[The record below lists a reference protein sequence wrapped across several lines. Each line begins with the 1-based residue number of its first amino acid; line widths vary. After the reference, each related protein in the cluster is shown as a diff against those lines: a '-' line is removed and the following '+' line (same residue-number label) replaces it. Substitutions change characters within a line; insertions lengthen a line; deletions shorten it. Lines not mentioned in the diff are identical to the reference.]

1 MTSSASS
8 KQIIQANNLSS
19 NQSYLQLSKKNT
31 KQNLSHSGKMPNNL
45 LNNQNQAQNIQQVTR
60 SHHREG
66 ANHNNIKSQL
76 ETNNKLKNN
85 TNVNNFTEVKIR
97 QHSNPQFQQN
107 ANFQTVTPIMNS
119 QMINRVRSLSPTP
132 VTTNQLIQVIPNLQF
147 QQGNQQIRNLNAQY
161 SSYRAIQSQQLQ
173 IAQSQN
179 QLKQAYTP
187 IRLLSPQQDSIILKK
202 PNQPIS
208 SNKLYEEYPLQSSLM
223 KDFEITSPK
232 NTFAIAV
239 NQSNQQL
246 KSDRLIQSCETPNIL
261 ESGINSQQQ
270 SIIEKYFK
278 RTDDGFVFPSQFNQA
293 SDNNSQQQKKYA
305 LGVISGS
312 NSQINLQNISSVP
325 ISDRQ
330 TADTFNQYD
339 EIFAQESQYF
349 TKKID
354 EIFSGAEI
362 QKQND
367 LKESEFTHSHNKQNQ
382 ISINPE
388 QIQYTVTASLQDKVK
403 IETLEKQIQ
412 EKDNQIMMKNQQ
424 ITQLEEEVQKQ
435 QLKFQD
441 LSNQILNLL
450 KENNEFKEQITQ
462 GNQIP
467 SHIIAEIQ
475 NLKNNIKLYEQQV
488 QVVVQ
493 SEQALKQQLE
503 NEIQNK
509 NNLNCMIEELEYQ
522 LAQKKDQYSS
532 SSSPCNSE
540 ASKEDIIIGLSY
552 EKNSLQ
558 DQNKKLKRKLKE
570 MKENQLRITLE
581 YEKEILKLQEEKEKA
596 ENQLKHIDN
605 NHKRKHSFV
614 QAENSYVLGQ
624 LIVMKNDIE
633 EKQTEIE
640 KLKAQ
645 IQQLEQKS
653 TSKNNSSVF
662 DNEIQQISNSYQA
675 LLENEQLKYRDTCQ
689 TYELEISHYKQQIQS
704 LIENGNGAV
713 DERIVQLKSEIM
725 QLQQANQ
732 HQLIQIVILNSK
744 NEQIQKELEETKQ
757 KNDFIHKQL

>member
-1 MTSSASS
+1 MV
-8 KQIIQANNLSS
+8 NN
-19 NQSYLQLSKKNT
+19 QQ
-31 KQNLSHSGKMPNNL
+31 
-45 LNNQNQAQNIQQVTR
+45 NNQNQLQNIHQVVR

-66 ANHNNIKSQL
+66 VVNNVNIKNQQ
-76 ETNNKLKNN
+76 ETNNRLKNN
-85 TNVNNFTEVKIR
+85 INVNNFTEVKIR
-97 QHSNPQFQQN
+97 QHSNPQFQQS
-107 ANFQTVTPIMNS
+107 ANYQTTSPTTSVMNS

-132 VTTNQLIQVIPNLQF
+132 VTTNQLIQIIPKQQF

-161 SSYRAIQSQQLQ
+161 SPYRVIESQQLQ
-173 IAQSQN
+173 VAQSQQ

-187 IRLLSPQQDSIILKK
+187 IRLLSPQQDSIIVKQST
-202 PNQPIS
+202 QPIS
-208 SNKLYEEYPLQSSLM
+208 SNKFYEEYPLQSSLM
-223 KDFEITSPK
+223 KEIEITSPK
-232 NTFAIAV
+232 NTFGIV
-239 NQSNQQL
+239 SNQSNHQL

-278 RTDDGFVFPSQFNQA
+278 KTDDGFIFPSQFNQA
-293 SDNNSQQQKKYA
+293 NNNNSQQQKKYL
-305 LGVISGS
+305 LGVVSGN

-330 TADTFNQYD
+330 TANTFNQYD
-339 EIFAQESQYF
+339 EIFAQESQYL

-354 EIFSGAEI
+354 EIFSCADI

-367 LKESEFTHSHNKQNQ
+367 LKESELTHSNNKQNQ
-382 ISINPE
+382 LSINQE
-388 QIQYTVTASLQDKVK
+388 QIQEVVTASLQDKVK

-424 ITQLEEEVQKQ
+424 ITQLEEEIQKQ
-435 QLKFQD
+435 QFKFQD

-493 SEQALKQQLE
+493 NEQALKQQLE

-509 NNLNCMIEELEYQ
+509 NNLNSMIEELEYQ
-522 LAQKKDQYSS
+522 LAQKDQNNQYSP

-558 DQNKKLKRKLKE
+558 DQNKKLKRELKE
-570 MKENQLRITLE
+570 MKENSLRITLE
-581 YEKEILKLQEEKEKA
+581 YEKEILKLKEEKEKA
-596 ENQLKHIDN
+596 ENQLKHIDT
-605 NHKRKHSFV
+605 NHKKKHSFV

-633 EKQTEIE
+633 EKQAEIE

-645 IQQLEQKS
+645 IQQLEQKA

-662 DNEIQQISNSYQA
+662 DHEIQQISNNYQA

-757 KNDFIHKQL
+757 KNCFMPPQL